1 VSPVNLRGAIGSC
14 HQLVVT
20 ISILCAQIIGLEIFL
35 GNERMWPLAFGGIF
49 FRILIKTQLFLLGL
63 TALPAVFQLI
73 CLPFCPES
81 PKYNLIVKNRVEQ
94 AEKDL
99 IRLRAKT
106 DVSVE
111 VEQLRREADAMRS
124 VKVVRF
130 HLFQNKNIIFLCDF
144 MTTYDK

>member
-1 VSPVNLRGAIGSC
+1 
-14 HQLVVT
+14 
-20 ISILCAQIIGLEIFL
+20 
-35 GNERMWPLAFGGIF
+35 
-49 FRILIKTQLFLLGL
+49 
-63 TALPAVFQLI
+63 
-73 CLPFCPES
+73 
-81 PKYNLIVKNRVEQ
+81 VEQ

-111 VEQLRREADAMRS
+111 MEQLRREADAMRS

-130 HLFQNKNIIFLCDF
+130 HLFQNKNIIFSCDF